1 MSHKDVVLLIR
12 EKNVNDNVAIN
23 NIIADNSMQQPN
35 IENFDKL
42 TLSNGVMCG
51 ISPIDSNSINEI
63 VHIFMEKSLN
73 STEFSEFLIRRIN
86 NAYFTTQSEH
96 SIRIVPLRILCQ
108 LCGQTRINKKKSK
121 KG

>member
-63 VHIFMEKSLN
+63 VHIFMEIMKNRLILLN
-73 STEFSEFLIRRIN
+73 FQNFLYVESILLILRHNQST
-86 NAYFTTQSEH
+86 
-96 SIRIVPLRILCQ
+96 PLELCH
-108 LCGQTRINKKKSK
+108 
-121 KG
+121 